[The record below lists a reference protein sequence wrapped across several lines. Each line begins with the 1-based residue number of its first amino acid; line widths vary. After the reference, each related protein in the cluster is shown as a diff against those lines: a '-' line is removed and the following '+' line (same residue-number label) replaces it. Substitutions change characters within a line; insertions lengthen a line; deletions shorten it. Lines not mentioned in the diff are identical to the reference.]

1 MIGPGGA
8 SGGSLETSTKF
19 HFFRFFSG
27 FYLELCFQ
35 AVTNVMTIDLLEEL
49 YEDSYL
55 GWYVGIKARK
65 EGVHWLHDYKIN
77 SR

>member
-1 MIGPGGA
+1 MA
-8 SGGSLETSTKF
+8 
-19 HFFRFFSG
+19 
-27 FYLELCFQ
+27 
-35 AVTNVMTIDLLEEL
+35 IDLLEKL
-49 YEDSYL
+49 FKDSYL